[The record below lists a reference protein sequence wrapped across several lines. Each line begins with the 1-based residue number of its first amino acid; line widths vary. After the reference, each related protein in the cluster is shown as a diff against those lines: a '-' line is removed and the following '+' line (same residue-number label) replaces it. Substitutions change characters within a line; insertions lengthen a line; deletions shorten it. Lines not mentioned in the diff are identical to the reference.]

1 MKLGGWWNVFLPELS
16 AISYRLSAYDRSS
29 MLALL
34 ALLQVAAA
42 PQQPAPLTVPYIMR
56 GVENTGRE
64 PEQVRW
70 SPDGQWI
77 YFRWLPPGTDWRDQT
92 KPYRV
97 RAAGGAPEAV
107 TPAHSDSMAPLLAT
121 GSDSPDRRWRAVAS
135 SGDIWLVDRR
145 ASSARRLTQTRE
157 AESEPVISLDARTVY
172 FTRDGN
178 LYSVGVTDGAVA
190 QLTDIRRG
198 PRPREDERPTGQR
211 GFLQNEN
218 RALIGA
224 IQDRLRADSIQK
236 LERTRRDSLWG
247 TTIWLEGEESVTRI
261 VPSPTGEW
269 AIVLTTTPAKG
280 PRATNVPDYL
290 ATSGYTTDL
299 SVRTN
304 VGDAQSTS
312 RVGYLVLPRGKMTWF
327 PGIAGDS
334 TKSPASIS
342 VRGWDARGL
351 YALVSA
357 VSRDFKQRLLHVIT
371 FPTGRASDSIAL
383 PRLLTV
389 DTLVDSAWVGGPCSN
404 CSGWVGS
411 RVWFVSER
419 SGTSH
424 LYTFETGFGGI
435 DPTPMGRT
443 QLTSGPWEVL
453 DVELSPDRTE
463 FWLHTSENS
472 PYERQFWRM
481 PVQGGPRTR
490 ITERVG
496 SHTLTISPDGRRFAD
511 VHSTADRPPEL
522 FVGQL
527 RPNAQLTQLTTSP
540 TPEWLG
546 RRWLRPEIVEIP
558 ASDGIKVPA
567 RIYRPEQVGARPNGA
582 AVIFVHGAGYLHNVH
597 NYWSS
602 YFREYQF
609 HHLLAQK
616 GYVVL
621 DVDYRGSAG
630 YGRDWRTAIYRH
642 MGGRDLQDHVDASR
656 WLQREQRIDPE
667 RIGIY
672 GGSYGGFIT
681 LMALF
686 TSAENF
692 GAGAALRSVTDW
704 AYYDHGYTGRILNL
718 PQDDSTAYRRS
729 SPIYFAEGLQDP
741 LLIAHGMVDVNVHFQ
756 DVVRLSERLIE
767 LGKTDWEMAI
777 YPAEDHGFVRPD
789 SWTDEYRRILELFER
804 TIGRTN

>member
-1 MKLGGWWNVFLPELS
+1 
-16 AISYRLSAYDRSS
+16 
-29 MLALL
+29 MLAL
-34 ALLQVAAA
+34 ALFLQVAAA

-56 GVENTGRE
+56 GPENTGRE

-77 YFRWLPPGTDWRDQT
+77 YFRWLPPGTDWREQT

-97 RAAGGAPEAV
+97 RAAGGSAPEPV
-107 TPAHSDSMAPLLAT
+107 SPAHSESVAPLLAT

-157 AESEPVISLDARTVY
+157 MESEPVFSLDARTVY

-198 PRPREDERPTGQR
+198 PRPREDDRPAGQR

-224 IQDRLRADSIQK
+224 IQDRVRADSIQK
-236 LERTRRDSLWG
+236 LERSRRDSLWG
-247 TTIWLEGEESVTRI
+247 TTIWLEGEEAVTRI
-261 VPSPTGEW
+261 VPSPTGAW
-269 AIVLTTTPAKG
+269 AIVQTTTPAKG

-290 ATSGYTTDL
+290 ATSGYTSDL
-299 SVRTN
+299 SARTN
-304 VGDAQSTS
+304 VGDAQSTA
-312 RVGYLVLPRGKMTWF
+312 RVGIVALPRGKVEWLR
-327 PGIAGDS
+327 PIPGDS
-334 TKSPASIS
+334 TRSASSIS
-342 VRGWDARGL
+342 VRGWSPDGRRALISTVTEDYTTRYLGVVVPSLRGADLIARL
-351 YALVSA
+351 ETLDVL
-357 VSRDFKQRLLHVIT
+357 RDT
-371 FPTGRASDSIAL
+371 
-383 PRLLTV
+383 
-389 DTLVDSAWVGGPCSN
+389 AWVGGPCGG
-404 CSGWVGS
+404 CSGWIS
-411 RVWFVSER
+411 SYQFWFVSEEQ
-419 SGTSH
+419 GFSH
-424 LYTFETGFGGI
+424 LFVDELDLGGFDI
-435 DPTPMGRT
+435 VNPDEPRRR
-443 QLTSGPWEVL
+443 QLTSGRWEVL
-453 DVELSPDRTE
+453 DVELSPDRRE
-463 FWLHTSENS
+463 FWLHTSESS

-527 RPNAQLTQLTTSP
+527 RPNAPLTQLTTSP
-540 TPEWLG
+540 TSEWLG

-597 NYWSS
+597 NYWSD

-609 HHLLAQK
+609 HHLLAEK
-616 GYVVL
+616 GYIVL
-621 DVDYRGSAG
+621 DIDYRGSAG

-642 MGGRDLQDHVDASR
+642 MGGRDLQDHIDASR

-704 AYYDHGYTGRILNL
+704 AYYNHGYTGRILNL
-718 PQDDSTAYRRS
+718 PQDDSVAYRRS

-789 SWTDEYRRILELFER
+789 SWTDEYRRIFELFER
-804 TIGRTN
+804 TIGRRN